1 MKKSFPFLIFLI
13 PFFSFSQSGLE
24 SILFAVESDSKKIFN
39 RYLSPL
45 MNGAIYS
52 SNAGWFNSAK
62 VHKKLGFDLSL
73 KLNISFVPRSEQK
86 FLIDDLD
93 YITTTATNL
102 PTIIGDSREESLIV
116 TIPTD
121 GTTTVMRAI
130 IKAPK
135 GIKNKVPLGGV
146 PAPVLQ
152 LGIGLPFQSEAV
164 IRYSPEYHR
173 KGIDMSLKGIGFKH
187 NLMQYFNPFVKFPL
201 NVSAFASFSKMEID
215 YDIQSF
221 SSLEGKGQFSEF
233 SLNNYNLLLI
243 CSVDLPI
250 ISFYGSFGYS
260 GGSSSFNLKGEYNLN
275 YVTDTNI
282 PIQRKL
288 EDPIQM
294 SFNVNDFQTTFGV
307 KYKFLIFNAS
317 LDYTFQ
323 NYNTISAGISA
334 NIR

>member
-1 MKKSFPFLIFLI
+1 M
-13 PFFSFSQSGLE
+13 E
-24 SILFAVESDSKKIFN
+24 SILFAVEDDSKKIFN
-39 RYLSPL
+39 GYLSPL
-45 MNGAIYS
+45 MKGAIYS
-52 SNAGWFNSAK
+52 SNGGWFNSAK
-62 VHKKLGFDLSL
+62 VHKKFGFDLSL
-73 KLNISFVPRSEQK
+73 KFNISFVPRNEQT
-86 FLIDDLD
+86 FLIDDLN
-93 YITTTATNL
+93 YITTTASNL
-102 PTIIGDSREESLIV
+102 PSIIGDSREESLTV
-116 TIPTD
+116 TIPAD
-121 GTTTVMRAI
+121 GTNPKMSAI
-130 IKAPK
+130 INAPR
-135 GIKNKVPLGGV
+135 GIKNKFPLGGV

-152 LGIGLPFQSEAV
+152 LGIGLPFQSEAM

-173 KGIDMSLKGIGFKH
+173 QGIDMSLKGIGFKH
-187 NLMQYFNPFVKFPL
+187 DIMQYFNPFVKFPL

-221 SSLEGKGQFSEF
+221 SSIEGKGQFSEF
-233 SLNNYNLLLI
+233 SLNNYNLLI
-243 CSVDLPI
+243 IYSVDLPI

-260 GGSSSFNLKGEYNLN
+260 GGSSSFNMRGEYNLN
-275 YVTDTNI
+275 YFTETNI

-288 EDPIQM
+288 VDPIQM

>member
-1 MKKSFPFLIFLI
+1 LKKSFLFLIFLV
-13 PFFSFSQSGLE
+13 PFFSISQSGLE
-24 SILFAVESDSKKIFN
+24 SILYAVESDSKKIFN
-39 RYLSPL
+39 GYLSPL
-45 MNGAIYS
+45 MKGAIYS
-52 SNAGWFNSAK
+52 SNAGWFNGAK

-73 KLNISFVPRSEQK
+73 KLNISFVPKNEQI

-93 YITTTATNL
+93 YVTTTATNL
-102 PTIIGDSREESLIV
+102 PTIIGDSREESLTV

-121 GTTTVMRAI
+121 GTIPEMRAI

-152 LGIGLPFQSEAV
+152 LGIGLPFKSEAV

-173 KGIDMSLKGIGFKH
+173 QGIDMSLKGIGFKH
-187 NLMQYFNPFVKFPL
+187 NLMQYFNPFAKFPL

-260 GGSSSFNLKGEYNLN
+260 GGRSSFNMKGEYNLN
-275 YVTDTNI
+275 YVTETNI

-294 SFNVNDFQTTFGV
+294 SFNVNDFQTTLGV
-307 KYKFLIFNAS
+307 KYKLLIFNAF

-323 NYNTISAGISA
+323 NYNTISAGISV

>member
-1 MKKSFPFLIFLI
+1 M
-13 PFFSFSQSGLE
+13 E
-24 SILFAVESDSKKIFN
+24 SILFAVEDDSKKIFN
-39 RYLSPL
+39 GYLSPL
-45 MNGAIYS
+45 MKGAIYS
-52 SNAGWFNSAK
+52 SNGGWFNSAK
-62 VHKKLGFDLSL
+62 VHKKFGFDLSL
-73 KLNISFVPRSEQK
+73 KFNISFVPRNEQT
-86 FLIDDLD
+86 FLIDDLN
-93 YITTTATNL
+93 YITTTASNL
-102 PTIIGDSREESLIV
+102 PTIIGDSREESLTV
-116 TIPTD
+116 TIPAD
-121 GTTTVMRAI
+121 GTNPKMSTI
-130 IKAPK
+130 IKAPR
-135 GIKNKVPLGGV
+135 GIKNKFPLGGV

-152 LGIGLPFQSEAV
+152 LGIGLPFQSEAM

-173 KGIDMSLKGIGFKH
+173 QGIDMSLKGIGFKH
-187 NLMQYFNPFVKFPL
+187 DIMQYFNPFVKFPL

-221 SSLEGKGQFSEF
+221 SSIEGKGQFSEF
-233 SLNNYNLLLI
+233 SLNNYNLLI
-243 CSVDLPI
+243 IYSVDLPI

-260 GGSSSFNLKGEYNLN
+260 GGSSSFNMRGEYNLN
-275 YVTDTNI
+275 YFTETNI

-288 EDPIQM
+288 VDPIQM

>member
-1 MKKSFPFLIFLI
+1 MKKSFLFLIFLL
-13 PFFSFSQSGLE
+13 PFFSISQSGLE
-24 SILFAVESDSKKIFN
+24 SILYAVESDSKKIFN
-39 RYLSPL
+39 GYLSPL
-45 MNGAIYS
+45 MKGAIYS
-52 SNAGWFNSAK
+52 SNAGWFNGAK

-73 KLNISFVPRSEQK
+73 KLNISFVPKNEQI

-93 YITTTATNL
+93 YVTTTATNL
-102 PTIIGDSREESLIV
+102 PTIIGDSREESLTV

-121 GTTTVMRAI
+121 GTIPEMRAI

-152 LGIGLPFQSEAV
+152 LGIGLPFKSEAV

-173 KGIDMSLKGIGFKH
+173 QGIDMSLKGIGFKH
-187 NLMQYFNPFVKFPL
+187 NLMQYFNPFAKFPL

-260 GGSSSFNLKGEYNLN
+260 GGRSSFNMKGEYNLN
-275 YVTDTNI
+275 YVTETNI

-294 SFNVNDFQTTFGV
+294 SFNVNDFQTTLGV
-307 KYKFLIFNAS
+307 KYKLLIFNAF

-323 NYNTISAGISA
+323 NYNTISAGISV